1 MVRRRGSQLV
11 TKGHICSAVKKA
23 ANVNKRAA
31 ACHDGANYFSTAIKL
46 MQEAQEYSP
55 SAAWYGVR
63 TRSNFERV
71 AAQVLQSKT
80 YATYAPVYRTRRRRS
95 DRVVELERPLFP
107 GYVFCRLDPNERI
120 LPVLTSPGVVSLVGF
135 GKQPAPIPDIEIE
148 AVKRLLASGS
158 GVEPYPFA
166 RIGQRVRVTQ
176 GSLSGLEGIL
186 VKKRNEWRMV
196 ISVTL
201 LQRSISIEIDRECI
215 RGI

>member
-1 MVRRRGSQLV
+1 
-11 TKGHICSAVKKA
+11 
-23 ANVNKRAA
+23 
-31 ACHDGANYFSTAIKL
+31 
-46 MQEAQEYSP
+46 MQEIQEY
-55 SAAWYGVR
+55 AFHDAWYGVR
-63 TRSNFERV
+63 TRSNCEKL

-80 YATYAPVYRTRRRRS
+80 YATYAQVYRARRRRS
-95 DRVVELERPLFP
+95 DRVVEIELPLFP
-107 GYVFCRLDPNERI
+107 GYVFCRLNLGERI

-135 GKQPAPIPDIEIE
+135 GNQPAPIPDFEID
-148 AVKRLLASGS
+148 AIRRLLASGA

-176 GSLSGLEGIL
+176 GSLSGLEGVL

-201 LQRSISIEIDRECI
+201 LQRSIAIEIDRECL

>member
-1 MVRRRGSQLV
+1 MN
-11 TKGHICSAVKKA
+11 KG
-23 ANVNKRAA
+23 AA
-31 ACHDGANYFSTAIKL
+31 ACSDYAKASFTAIKI
-46 MQEAQEYSP
+46 MQEPQEYAPFS
-55 SAAWYGVR
+55 AWYGVR
-63 TRSNFERV
+63 TKSNFERV

-95 DRVVELERPLFP
+95 DRVVEIERPLFP
-107 GYVFCRLDPNERI
+107 GYVFCRLNPTERI

-135 GKQPAPIPDIEIE
+135 GKQPAPIPDFEIE
-148 AVKRLLASGS
+148 AVKKLLASGV
-158 GVEPYPFA
+158 GIEPYPFA
-166 RIGQRVRVTQ
+166 RVGQRVRVTH

-201 LQRSISIEIDRECI
+201 LQRSISMEIDRECI

>member
-1 MVRRRGSQLV
+1 
-11 TKGHICSAVKKA
+11 
-23 ANVNKRAA
+23 
-31 ACHDGANYFSTAIKL
+31 
-46 MQEAQEYSP
+46 MQDTQEYADS
-55 SAAWYGVR
+55 SAWYGVR

-71 AAQVLQSKT
+71 ASQVLQSKT
-80 YATYAPVYRTRRRRS
+80 YATYAPVYRTRSRRL
-95 DRVVELERPLFP
+95 DRVVEIERPLFP
-107 GYVFCRLDPNERI
+107 GYVFCRLNPSERI

-135 GKQPAPIPDIEIE
+135 GKQPAPIPDFEID
-148 AVKRLLASGS
+148 AIKRLLASGS

-166 RIGQRVRVTQ
+166 RVGQRVRVTR

-186 VKKRNEWRMV
+186 VKKRNEWRIV